1 MRLHAPLYALLLA
14 AGAANADQTYHFEI
28 RSSTL
33 DAALK
38 EFAAQSGL
46 QVAYFTNIAAGR
58 TAPTLSGTYTA
69 EEALNALLST
79 SGLTFERIDAHTVAI
94 RSPERR
100 TTSAAAGGQWDD
112 IAQRGDAPAQSFRLA
127 RAQARA
133 EEPRRTQDAAP
144 PLAREV
150 ISEVIVTGTHIRGV
164 QNDTVPV
171 MTFDRE
177 YIERSGYSNMMQLV
191 ESLPMQFKGGSAGA
205 TEAAPFGG
213 AANWGQN
220 LTRGTGFNLHG
231 LGSVSTLT
239 LVNGR
244 RVAPSGQGQFVDVST
259 IPLAAVERIEILTDG
274 ASAIYGADAVA
285 GVVNIILRR
294 DFDGAETGLQFGTTT
309 QGGHDEYRVS
319 QTTGS
324 AWSSGNALLVAELYK
339 RSELDVGD
347 RDFLSRDNMV
357 SPTYLLP
364 KRKMANALFNLE
376 QDLPGKFDLSA
387 TALYSYEE
395 VISAS
400 STDGTVL
407 DTQTPHTNK
416 WSASLGLGYMPT
428 SDWRISLDGTI
439 ARVYTNTDFN
449 FVDLGTGQ
457 SLSSVQDYKDKFDTW
472 TMDLKGDGPLFEL
485 PAGTVRLALGA
496 SYRDD
501 DVRSTRTR
509 LIPATG
515 FEIRAID
522 SRHVTSFF
530 GELYVPIVGE
540 RQNLPW
546 ARRIDLSIAGRY
558 DDYSDFGS
566 TTNPKYGLVWSP
578 IDSLDLRASMSR
590 SFRAPTVAEKAL
602 AQRGQ
607 QISTE
612 EVTAPDGNGLVPI
625 LSLLGSDELVA
636 EESDNKAFGF
646 TFRPRALP
654 GLELSVNY
662 FDIDYTNR
670 ISSPPFVLDLLSR
683 RDEWGELIVDL
694 GSDAE
699 AQAVL
704 DHYLA
709 QGWFYIDWVGTGVT
723 GVRHVIDFRQKNAA
737 RTQMSGVDLTAAY
750 HFRSGES
757 SFNFDLNVTHL
768 REILTSLTA
777 TTTAFDQIDT
787 YNEPLDWR
795 ARVLGSWMR
804 GGMSTTV
811 SVNYADDYINNSF
824 GDNRPIASWTTVDL
838 NLSYDF
844 DGRTESSF
852 LDGSKLSLGIINVFD
867 KDPPR
872 ASTPFF
878 FDVGFDVFNADAL
891 GRLVTVRYNKRW

>member
-1 MRLHAPLYALLLA
+1 MKLHAALYALLLA
-14 AGAANADQTYHFEI
+14 AGVASADETYRFDI

-46 QVAYFTNIAAGR
+46 QVAYFTRIAAGR
-58 TAPTLSGTYTA
+58 TAPALSGTYTA
-69 EEALNALLST
+69 EEALKALLST

-94 RSPERR
+94 RGPERR
-100 TTSAAAGGQWDD
+100 TTSATAGGQWDD
-112 IAQRGDAPAQSFRLA
+112 TAETPAQSFRLA
-127 RAQARA
+127 RAQAQA
-133 EEPRRTQDAAP
+133 EAPTRTQDAEP
-144 PLAREV
+144 PLTRDL

-177 YIERSGYSNMMQLV
+177 YIERSGYANTMQLV

-231 LGSVSTLT
+231 LGSVATLT

-244 RVAPSGQGQFVDVST
+244 RIAPSGQGQFVDVST

-294 DFDGAETGLQFGTTT
+294 DFDGAETGLQLGTTT

-324 AWSSGNALLVAELYK
+324 TWSSGNALLVAELYK
-339 RSELDVGD
+339 RGELDVGD
-347 RDFLSRDNMV
+347 RDFLSKTNFV

-395 VISAS
+395 VSIASAD
-400 STDGTVL
+400 STSL
-407 DTQTPHTNK
+407 QTQTPHTNK
-416 WSASLGLGYMPT
+416 WSASFGLGYMPT
-428 SDWRISLDGTI
+428 SHWRISLDGTI
-439 ARVYTNTDFN
+439 ARVHTNTDFN
-449 FVDLGTGQ
+449 YVDFTTGE
-457 SLSSVQDYKDKFDTW
+457 SGSSVQDYNDRFDTW

-501 DVRSTRTR
+501 DVKSTRTR
-509 LIPATG
+509 LNPPTG
-515 FEIRAID
+515 FEVRAID
-522 SRHVTSFF
+522 SRHVTAFF
-530 GELYVPIVGE
+530 GELYLPIVGE
-540 RQNLPW
+540 RQSLPW
-546 ARRIDLSIAGRY
+546 AKRIDLSIAGRY

-578 IDSLDLRASMSR
+578 IDSLDLRASVSR
-590 SFRAPTVAEKAL
+590 SFRAPSVAEKAL
-602 AQRGQ
+602 VHRTQ
-607 QISTE
+607 QISIE
-612 EVTAPDGNGLVPI
+612 EFEAPDGHGLVPVLELI
-625 LSLLGSDELVA
+625 GSDELVA

-646 TFRPRALP
+646 TFRPHALP
-654 GLELSVNY
+654 GFELSVNY

-670 ISSPPFVLDLLSR
+670 ISSPPYVLDLLSM
-683 RDEWGELIVDL
+683 RDVWGELIVDL
-694 GSDAE
+694 ESDAE

-704 DHYLA
+704 DQYLA
-709 QGWFYIDWVGTGVT
+709 QGWLYIDFTGNGVT
-723 GVRHVIDFRQKNAA
+723 GVRHVVDFRQKNAA
-737 RTQMSGVDLTAAY
+737 RTRMSGVDLTAAY
-750 HFRSGES
+750 HFRSGEN

-768 REILTSLTA
+768 REILTSLLS
-777 TTTAFDQIDT
+777 TTTPFDEIDT
-787 YNEPLDWR
+787 YNQPLDWR
-795 ARVLGSWMR
+795 GRVLGSWMR
-804 GGMSTTV
+804 GGLSTTV
-811 SVNYADDYINNSF
+811 AVNYADDYINNTF
-824 GDNRPIASWTTVDL
+824 GDNRPIASWTTVDF

-852 LDGSKLSLGIINVFD
+852 LDGSKLSLGIVNVFD

-872 ASTPFF
+872 ASAPFF